1 MPQKR
6 PHVLLKFFS
15 LFSVVRGYNILL
27 LAVAQYL
34 AAIYMLD
41 GSRSLSAVFFDYKL
55 MFIVLSS
62 ATAIAAGYI
71 INNFYDRKK
80 DFINRPQKAMI
91 DSMVSDRTKL
101 LVVAITATLALGM
114 ASLVSYR
121 ALLFFGAYIVAMCL
135 YSAFL
140 RRFTILSNMVSSF
153 LVVTPFLAIT
163 IYYRSFD
170 TVIFVQAIFLLLILS
185 AKKIAKDLKSIQGD
199 LTANLKTIPV
209 RYGVQHS
216 KNLFYTLLLLAMSV
230 ALFVV
235 LRYPIGKMIYF
246 FILSILI
253 ALILGI
259 FMFRAKSSRQYWLID
274 NAFKMWIVI
283 GVCSLALYDATIG

>member
-140 RRFTILSNMVSSF
+140 RRFTILSNMVSAF

-199 LTANLKTIPV
+199 LTANLQTIPV
-209 RYGVQHS
+209 RYGVQRS
-216 KNLFYTLLLLAMSV
+216 KKLFNTLLLLTVSV
-230 ALFVV
+230 ALFIVF
-235 LRYPIGKMIYF
+235 RYPIGKMIYF
-246 FILSILI
+246 FIISILI

-259 FMFRAKSSRQYWLID
+259 FMFSAKSSRQYWLID

>member
-27 LAVAQYL
+27 LALAQYL

-140 RRFTILSNMVSSF
+140 RRFTILSNMVSAF

-170 TVIFVQAIFLLLILS
+170 TVIFVQAIFLLLILF

-209 RYGVQHS
+209 RYGVHRS
-216 KNLFYTLLLLAMSV
+216 KKLFNALLFLTMSV
-230 ALFVV
+230 ALFIVF
-235 LRYPIGKMIYF
+235 RYPIGKMIYF

-253 ALILGI
+253 ALVLGI

>member
-140 RRFTILSNMVSSF
+140 RRFTILSNMVSAF

-230 ALFVV
+230 ALFFV

-259 FMFRAKSSRQYWLID
+259 FMFSAKSSRQYWLID

>member
-41 GSRSLSAVFFDYKL
+41 WSRSLSAVFFDYKL

-230 ALFVV
+230 ALFFV

-253 ALILGI
+253 ALIFGI